1 MTLFRSFFILL
12 ASTFSCFL
20 AQSKPNILFIA
31 VDDLGTYLNS
41 YGKEEVISPNMDRL
55 AARGMTFNRAYC
67 QIAIC
72 SPSRDSVMTGMR
84 PDTIG
89 VYDLATH
96 FRDNVPDAL
105 TIPQHF
111 RNYGYH
117 AQAIGKVF
125 HPALEKHPIRE
136 DQPRPGDPHSWSV
149 PTYRPHPPEYYHTP
163 EGVEE
168 ARRVFAQR
176 QIKEEETP
184 DDWKNYL
191 VRGFVTEAPDV
202 DDEALYDGQVAAR
215 AMKVL
220 RELANTQQQEGPG
233 NKTPFFLGV
242 GFLKPHMPFIAPRKY
257 WDLYDREN
265 IRLAENN
272 FPPRDAPPIAL
283 QVHWNEAR
291 AQSDVPNDGPI
302 LPEQSREMIHGYYA
316 AVSYVDALVGRLL
329 DALDELGLRDDTII
343 MLWGDHGYMLGEHS
357 LWGKLTNFEQS
368 VRVPLIVSLPDG
380 KGSGMKTNALVEL
393 TDMYPSLCDFAGL
406 PLPDHLEGTSFAP
419 IMEDPDR
426 PWKSAAFSQ
435 YLRRPFENY
444 RIIPLAIPNLEGYGE
459 YPQGGS
465 MGYTMRT
472 DRYRFTVWHS
482 WKNKDEI
489 LAIEL
494 YDYMEDP
501 QENVNIAGRME
512 NKGLVATL
520 MKQYKKGWRGALPP
534 Q

>member
-72 SPSRDSVMTGMR
+72 SPSRSSLMTGMR

-96 FRDNVPDAL
+96 FRENVPDVVTL
-105 TIPQHF
+105 PQHF
-111 RNYGYH
+111 KNHGYH
-117 AQAIGKVF
+117 TQAIGKIY
-125 HPALEKHPIRE
+125 HPAFRGHADTLG
-136 DQPRPGDPHSWSV
+136 QPHLDDSESWSV
-149 PTYRPHPPEYYHTP
+149 PTYFPSPPQYYHTH

-176 QIKEEETP
+176 QMKEGETP
-184 DDWKNYL
+184 DNWYKYV
-191 VRGFVTEAPDV
+191 VRGFVTEAPEV
-202 DDEALYDGQVAAR
+202 DDNVLYGGQVTLQAEEA
-215 AMKVL
+215 L
-220 RELANTQQQEGPG
+220 RELADRQKMGEASP
-233 NKTPFFLGV
+233 KTPFFLGV

-257 WDLYDREN
+257 WDLYDREK
-265 IRLAENN
+265 IKLAENN

-329 DALDELGLRDDTII
+329 NTLDELGLRDNTII

-368 VRVPLIVSLPDG
+368 VRTPLIVALPDG
-380 KGSGMKTNALVEL
+380 KGAGMKTNALVEL
-393 TDMYPSLCDFAGL
+393 IDMYPSLCDFAGL

-419 IMEDPDR
+419 LMEDPDR
-426 PWKSAAFSQ
+426 PWKRAAFSQ
-435 YLRRPFENY
+435 YFRRPFENY
-444 RIIPLAIPNLEGYGE
+444 KTIPLAIPNREGYSE

-501 QENVNIAGRME
+501 QENVNIAGRQE
-512 NKGLVATL
+512 NKELVATL
-520 MKQYKKGWRGALPP
+520 MKQYKEGWRGALPP